1 MKKLVL
7 LCALAGLPLGAFAAQ
22 EGAGAPM
29 PGGAPQGGPG
39 MGMQGQGM
47 GMGMGH
53 GPHHPSG
60 PPAEFKAACEGK
72 KAGDKVTVNMPR
84 GPVQG
89 TCQLMFRPDALPP
102 GQGQGPQGGPPPQGP
117 SGKGGQAPAPR

>member
-7 LCALAGLPLGAFAAQ
+7 VCALAALPPGAFAAQ
-22 EGAGAPM
+22 EGAATP
-29 PGGAPQGGPG
+29 AQGGPG

-47 GMGMGH
+47 GMGMGP
-53 GPHHPSG
+53 GPHHGFG

-89 TCQLMFRPDALPP
+89 SCQLMFRPDAAP
-102 GQGQGPQGGPPPQGP
+102 QGQRPQGGPPPQGP
-117 SGKGGQAPAPR
+117 SGKGGAAPAQR